1 MDGRRPTGILY
12 VNTHVDDPSKEDEYH
27 RWYRDV
33 HFGDVTESG
42 LFVNAEMFH
51 NAQSPL
57 PPAEGKFLAFY
68 ECYAEDVLGAALAF
82 SRKTVDVL
90 FAERRIHA
98 GTASRLFGVY
108 QTRTLHFATS
118 RRRRSQSLI
127 AVHVD
132 ARSPAQS
139 PQLCD
144 WYVRQHVPEVT
155 DLGLCHTGG
164 FYERLDPEPF
174 RGVTPADQ
182 PRFLALYE
190 SDIGDPRA
198 IAAMLAEK
206 FPADQL
212 PPFVQ
217 LRFASFFYRAGP

>member
-1 MDGRRPTGILY
+1 

-42 LFVNAEMFH
+42 IFVQAEMFH
-51 NAQSPL
+51 NAQRPL
-57 PPAEGKFLAFY
+57 PAHEGKFLAFY
-68 ECYAEDVLGAALAF
+68 ECYWDDVLAAALAF
-82 SRKTVDVL
+82 SRRTVDVL

-98 GTASRLFGVY
+98 GTVSRLFGVY
-108 QTRTLHFATS
+108 RTLHLRFATG

-132 ARSPAQS
+132 ARSPADAGA
-139 PQLCD
+139 LRD
-144 WYVRQHVPEVT
+144 WYIRQHVDEVT
-155 DLGLCHTGG
+155 DLGVCHTGG

-174 RGVTPADQ
+174 AGVTPVDQ

-198 IAAMLAEK
+198 LAGMLAEK
-206 FPADQL
+206 FPATGV
-212 PPFVQ
+212 PPFAQ
-217 LRFASFFYRAGP
+217 LRFASFYYRSAP